1 MSRLPPSKL
10 VINFGIIVGIVY
22 WASFIFLAWVLSF
35 YDKHKLK
42 GNVTPTLRAR
52 LSLAA
57 PPKTANAND
66 SLSHFWE
73 VNLSKSVDAKLPS
86 STFAV
91 SKGGNIRKRSM
102 VERVTPYA

>member
-1 MSRLPPSKL
+1 M
-10 VINFGIIVGIVY
+10 Y

-52 LSLAA
+52 LSLAVQ
-57 PPKTANAND
+57 PKTANAND

-73 VNLSKSVDAKLPS
+73 ASLSKSADAKLPS

-91 SKGGNIRKRSM
+91 SKDPSIRKRSM
-102 VERVTPYA
+102 IERVTPYA